1 MIKDLFKRLN
11 QNKNEN
17 KKIKVKLSYLE
28 IYNETIIDLL
38 SDTKKTL
45 LLAENES
52 KGVYTPDLEEFA
64 INSVEEILFFIMKGN
79 EKRTMAST

>member
-1 MIKDLFKRLN
+1 LIKDLFKRLN